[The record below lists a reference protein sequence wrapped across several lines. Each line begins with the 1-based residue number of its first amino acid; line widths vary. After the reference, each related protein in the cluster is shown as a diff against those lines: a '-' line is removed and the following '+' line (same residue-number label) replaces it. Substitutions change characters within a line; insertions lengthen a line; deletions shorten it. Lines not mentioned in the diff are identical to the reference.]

1 MRIFLIISSIIFA
14 ISLIG
19 LLLYAAVAIP
29 SFGMW
34 FYYWQYDVNG
44 TYARVS
50 MEPEHLHE
58 VTRHMIRYMQGFGDR
73 ETGLQIMTIV
83 GGQPRYFFS
92 DIEIR
97 HMVDVYDL
105 FAIGFIVRNIF
116 IVCIAA
122 ASAAFALWGREHLR
136 ILARAAQIASV
147 SLFAVLALLVIV
159 TAINW
164 HHAFV
169 VFHEI
174 FFNNDYWILNPA
186 VDLLINIVPYEFF
199 ITLSIVLG
207 SIFAAGLVIIF
218 AAATI
223 LLRRG
228 KPFLRSLP

>member
-1 MRIFLIISSIIFA
+1 MNKLLITAGVIFA
-14 ISLIG
+14 VSLIG
-19 LLLYAAVAIP
+19 LLLYASVAIP

-44 TYARVS
+44 TYARVN

-58 VTRHMIRYMQGFGDR
+58 VTRHMIRYMRGLGDR
-73 ETGLQIMTIV
+73 ETGLQILTVV
-83 GGQPRYFFS
+83 GGQTRYFFS

-105 FAIGFIVRNIF
+105 FAIGFLLRNIF
-116 IVCIAA
+116 IVCIL
-122 ASAAFALWGREHLR
+122 ASCAVFALWGRNCLR
-136 ILARAAQIASV
+136 ILARSSQIASLSV
-147 SLFAVLALLVIV
+147 FAILALLAAV

-164 HHAFV
+164 HSAFV

-199 ITLSIVLG
+199 ITLSIVL
-207 SIFAAGLVIIF
+207 SAIFALGLVIIF
-218 AAATI
+218 TSSTI